1 MENILTKQNVL
12 IVTLIGAALLVFSV
26 YSEEVGLCKAN
37 DYSCSKY
44 FDHIAH
50 VFLIFLPSFFFSLVT
65 YKMRAGVFGAWR
77 NFAVVWL
84 PISILLVAISPG
96 TSADFQIIDKEFVA
110 IVLSLLFTLISL
122 ILITYKSFA
131 IRKKGWGRI

>member
-1 MENILTKQNVL
+1 MENILTKKN
-12 IVTLIGAALLVFSV
+12 
-26 YSEEVGLCKAN
+26 
-37 DYSCSKY
+37 
-44 FDHIAH
+44 
-50 VFLIFLPSFFFSLVT
+50 VFLGSLLGSLMAGTRGLSLWCSPSDWECRDKNDSLSLFFLMFVPVFFFSLVT

-131 IRKKGWGRI
+131 LRKKG